1 MEIKIIIRQQITRN
15 LSIKIIK
22 VSLLVYI
29 NNLFEEKNL
38 INSNILI
45 ILIKN
50 SLFLKINKL
59 DNYNK
64 TNLVDY

>member
-50 SLFLKINKL
+50 SLFIKINKL